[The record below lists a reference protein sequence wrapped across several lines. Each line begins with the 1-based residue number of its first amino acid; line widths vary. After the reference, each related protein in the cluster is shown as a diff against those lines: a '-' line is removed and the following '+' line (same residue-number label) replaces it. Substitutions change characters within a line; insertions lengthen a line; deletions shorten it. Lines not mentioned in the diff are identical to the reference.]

1 MPLRDL
7 LKKKDKIEHDEA
19 AVPSSNLP
27 QASEFTFI
35 RTDTHTEERIAPPVY
50 FNDDDALPAKENTLS
65 PKRSIFRKSPKAS
78 PSRDRDPSPPP
89 SSEKKRF
96 SQRLHLSRGRAD
108 STNVPKDLPAIEGA
122 YSPSIAEEDKEAQW
136 EERATRL
143 AQQSPISPN
152 APRPPSAGV
161 AAISLNDGQQSRS
174 PSRPRSISDAKTDV
188 DIQEAIRLHESG
200 SLEDA
205 TRMFATLAE
214 QGNVL
219 SQVLYGLSLR
229 HGWGCQSDAQKALT
243 YLSAAASNS
252 AEIERQALAAG
263 MKKGGAAK
271 GELVLAIF
279 ELANCFR
286 YGWGCTIDKVAA
298 RQYYETAANLGDTDA
313 MNEAAWCYMEGFG
326 GPKDKV
332 CPTSNSLACI
342 RRDSTSR
349 PTPSVMLANTDHSAL
364 HALSRD
370 CLHQQHQQPLS
381 AIRTFSK
388 SHVLQATS

>member
-7 LKKKDKIEHDEA
+7 LKKKEKIEHDEA
-19 AVPSSNLP
+19 PVAPSNLP

-35 RTDTHTEERIAPPVY
+35 RTDTHTEERISPPVY
-50 FNDDDALPAKENTLS
+50 FNDEDAFPKEAS
-65 PKRSIFRKSPKAS
+65 PKRSLFRKSPKAS
-78 PSRDRDPSPPP
+78 PVRNRDSSPPDSP
-89 SSEKKRF
+89 AKRRL
-96 SQRLHLSRGRAD
+96 SQRLHLSRGRSD
-108 STNVPKDLPAIEGA
+108 SANLPKDLPAIQDA
-122 YSPSIAEEDKEAQW
+122 YSPGVDQETKEMQW

-143 AQQSPISPN
+143 ASKSPVTPN
-152 APRPPSAGV
+152 APGLPSPGIPNV
-161 AAISLNDGQQSRS
+161 SNLSLSDQQPRS
-174 PSRPRSISDAKTDV
+174 PSRPRSISDAQTDV

-200 SLEDA
+200 SLEQA
-205 TRMFATLAE
+205 TVMFATLAE
-214 QGNVL
+214 RGNVL

-229 HGWGCQSDAQKALT
+229 HGWGCKPDPEKAIN

-286 YGWGCTIDKVAA
+286 YGWGVTIDKVAA

-313 MNEAAWCYMEGFG
+313 MAEAAWCYMEGFG

-332 CPTSNSLACI
+332 
-342 RRDSTSR
+342 RSR
-349 PTPSVMLANTDHSAL
+349 HLQLLLHVRCRPLYLMILRAL
-364 HALSRD
+364 NYGSPPQFKVSQQQRAL
-370 CLHQQHQQPLS
+370 
-381 AIRTFSK
+381 T
-388 SHVLQATS
+388 

>member
-7 LKKKDKIEHDEA
+7 LKKKDKIEHDET
-19 AVPSSNLP
+19 PIPPSNLP

-35 RTDTHTEERIAPPVY
+35 RTDTHTEEQISPPV
-50 FNDDDALPAKENTLS
+50 FFTDKEALPKEHS
-65 PKRSIFRKSPKAS
+65 PKRSLFRKSPKSS
-78 PSRDRDPSPPP
+78 PSRARDPSPPA
-89 SSEKKRF
+89 SHEKKRL
-96 SQRLHLSRGRAD
+96 SHRLHLSRDRSD
-108 STNVPKDLPAIEGA
+108 STNLPPDLPAIENA
-122 YSPSIAEEDKEAQW
+122 YSPGLDQETKEAQW

-143 AQQSPISPN
+143 AQKSPVNP
-152 APRPPSAGV
+152 AFPGPPSP
-161 AAISLNDGQQSRS
+161 AIANLSINEKDPLSRS
-174 PSRPRSISDAKTDV
+174 PSRPRSSRSISDAKTDV

-214 QGNVL
+214 RGNVL

-229 HGWGCQSDAQKALT
+229 HGWGCNPDPEKAIIF
-243 YLSAAASNS
+243 LSSAASNS
-252 AEIERQALAAG
+252 AEIEQQALAAG

-313 MNEAAWCYMEGFG
+313 MGEAAWCYLEGFG

-332 CPTSNSLACI
+332 CLHFFFRCVFLYSACVYRETSP
-342 RRDSTSR
+342 R
-349 PTPSVMLANTDHSAL
+349 PGND
-364 HALSRD
+364 
-370 CLHQQHQQPLS
+370 QHGPNP
-381 AIRTFSK
+381 ARSK
-388 SHVLQATS
+388 STNTRTTTT